1 VIDVLADQLNSA
13 YMKRIHYTL
22 LLIVFGIGAAVGCAK
37 QGPAGSTG
45 ATGSSGPVGPAGAN
59 GTVIYSGTTAPST
72 STGNIGDFYL
82 DLATGI
88 LYGPKTSS
96 GWGSGISI
104 TGTSGA
110 AGSQIYSGSGVP
122 PATLG
127 NNGDYYLDST
137 NYNLYGPKTASGW
150 GTALSLKGTANV
162 IYSAWNTAS
171 NIRDTVIDGSM
182 LSVATLAAT
191 ELTSAWLNTAT
202 VLVYLQF
209 GGGEIPLPYTSDAGG
224 MTSTVSFIPQTGQI
238 LITRYTMNDSASIK
252 LIGSIEYRWVIIPGG
267 VSVPN

>member
-1 VIDVLADQLNSA
+1 
-13 YMKRIHYTL
+13 MKRIHYTL
-22 LLIVFGIGAAVGCAK
+22 LLIVFGICAAVGCAK
-37 QGPAGSTG
+37 QGPAGATG
-45 ATGSSGPVGPAGAN
+45 ANGASGAAGPVGPAGEN

-88 LYGPKTSS
+88 LYGPKSAS

-104 TGTSGA
+104 TGAPGA
-110 AGSQIYSGSGVP
+110 AGSQIYSGSGA
-122 PATLG
+122 PATTLG

-162 IYSAWNTAS
+162 IYSAWNYAS
-171 NIRDTVIDGSM
+171 NFRDTTFDGSK
-182 LSVATLAAT
+182 LEVGTLTAT
-191 ELTSAWLNTAT
+191 ELTNTYLNSATIQVFFT
-202 VLVYLQF
+202 F
-209 GGGEIPLPYTSDAGG
+209 GAGDFPLPYTSDAGG
-224 MTSTVSFIPQTGQI
+224 TSNTISFIPEVGQI
-238 LITRYTMNDSASIK
+238 LITRYTFDNSASVA
-252 LIGSIEYRWVIIPGG
+252 LSPLLQYRWVIIPGG